1 VSSLAI
7 WRASAIA
14 AALIVCVAAVAGA
27 QPYAGSGG
35 PHARSVEVGGGVM
48 WNGGY
53 DAGNANATLTRN
65 PTTGTAPLTLF
76 ETEGQMLSAPGA
88 GVQIGVYFGR
98 RISAEGTFQYTRPIL
113 RSQITRD
120 FESADSVDADE
131 TITSY
136 LVGGSVLYHF
146 GEGRLVP
153 FVAGGAGYLR
163 QLHDG
168 STEVLTGTE
177 FHAGGGVKYWL
188 GSGSHRFGL
197 RVDTQMSARAKS
209 IAFEQKRRIVPS
221 LAAGIS
227 YLF

>member
-1 VSSLAI
+1 
-7 WRASAIA
+7 
-14 AALIVCVAAVAGA
+14 
-27 QPYAGSGG
+27 
-35 PHARSVEVGGGVM
+35 
-48 WNGGY
+48 
-53 DAGNANATLTRN
+53 
-65 PTTGTAPLTLF
+65 
-76 ETEGQMLSAPGA
+76 MLSAPGA
-88 GVQIGVYFGR
+88 GGKTAPTSGAASPLKERFSHPPDPALAYHG
-98 RISAEGTFQYTRPIL
+98 
-113 RSQITRD
+113 D

-136 LVGGSVLYHF
+136 LIGGSVLYHF
-146 GEGRLVP
+146 GEGRFVP
-153 FVAGGAGYLR
+153 FIAGGGGYLR

-168 STEVLTGTE
+168 STEVLTGSE

-209 IAFEQKRRIVPS
+209 IAFEQKGRIVPS